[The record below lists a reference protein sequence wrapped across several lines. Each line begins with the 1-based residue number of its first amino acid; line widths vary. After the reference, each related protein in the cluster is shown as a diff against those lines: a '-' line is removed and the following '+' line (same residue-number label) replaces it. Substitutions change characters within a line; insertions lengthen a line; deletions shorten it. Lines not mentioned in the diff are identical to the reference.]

1 MGKIITKK
9 HPTISSQEE
18 NMPPTKDEWARKK
31 ISFHTHKFDQIE
43 AEVRDI
49 KDKQVFLSS
58 LFGQALISGLI
69 QKVKID
75 EWERQIPF
83 KSMSVFRPIDIP
95 LNIRSTFE
103 KLNED
108 FSDFSNRIVWC
119 NELKNCLSKFEEEL
133 EEYDVKY
140 LSWFVSTL
148 KDVFSYNYAETI
160 TKAQLDLLK
169 KGIEIIYDK
178 QENCDKDSFAEYH
191 LQLVESGLSLLP
203 TTQKAIDE
211 FGE

>member
-1 MGKIITKK
+1 MENIFEN
-9 HPTISSQEE
+9 TISFTSSQEGDA
-18 NMPPTKDEWARKK
+18 PPVKDEWAREK
-31 ISFHTHKFDQIE
+31 ILRHMSKFDQLG

-49 KDKQVFLSS
+49 KAVLSD
-58 LFGQALISGLI
+58 LLEQA
-69 QKVKID
+69 KID
-75 EWERQIPF
+75 EWKRQIP
-83 KSMSVFRPIDIP
+83 SQAISVFRPIDIP
-95 LNIRSTFE
+95 LNIRTTFE
-103 KLNED
+103 KLEED

-133 EEYDVKY
+133 EEYDAKY

-160 TKAQLDLLK
+160 TEAQLDLLRN
-169 KGIEIIYDK
+169 GIEIIYEK
-178 QENCDKDSFAEYH
+178 QESCDKDSFAEYH

-203 TTQKAIDE
+203 NTQKAIDE

>member
-1 MGKIITKK
+1 MGKILLKK
-9 HPTISSQEE
+9 HIPTSSQEDNLPLFE
-18 NMPPTKDEWARKK
+18 DEWARQQLLR
-31 ISFHTHKFDQIE
+31 HTHELDQHR
-43 AEVRDI
+43 AEIRDI
-49 KDKQVFLSS
+49 KAILSEQ
-58 LFGQALISGLI
+58 LKNVKTEWKNQISQQSI
-69 QKVKID
+69 FVS
-75 EWERQIPF
+75 R
-83 KSMSVFRPIDIP
+83 SVDVPI
-95 LNIRSTFE
+95 NIKSTFQKHE
-103 KLNED
+103 ED

-133 EEYDVKY
+133 EEYDAKY

-160 TKAQLDLLK
+160 TEEQLGLLK
-169 KGIEIIYDK
+169 NGIETIYEK
-178 QENCDKDSFAEYH
+178 QQNCDKDSFSEYH

>member
-1 MGKIITKK
+1 MENTSLK
-9 HPTISSQEE
+9 HRRAISSQEIY
-18 NMPPTKDEWARKK
+18 PPPVEDEWARAK
-31 ISFHTHKFDQIE
+31 IFHHIHKFDQLG

-49 KDKQVFLSS
+49 KAVLSD
-58 LFGQALISGLI
+58 LLEKA
-69 QKVKID
+69 KID
-75 EWERQIPF
+75 EWKMQIP
-83 KSMSVFRPIDIP
+83 SQPILVFRPIEIP
-95 LNIRSTFE
+95 LNIRTTFE
-103 KLNED
+103 KLEED

-133 EEYDVKY
+133 EEYDAKY

-160 TKAQLDLLK
+160 TEEQLDLLEN
-169 KGIEIIYDK
+169 GIETIYKK
-178 QENCDKDSFAEYH
+178 QGNCDKDSFAEYH

>member
-1 MGKIITKK
+1 MENISLKYR
-9 HPTISSQEE
+9 PAESSQE
-18 NMPPTKDEWARKK
+18 NNAPPVKDKWARDRIIQHTHEIDQHDAAIRDLKK
-31 ISFHTHKFDQIE
+31 IFKIILEKKPNEWEQ
-43 AEVRDI
+43 
-49 KDKQVFLSS
+49 Q
-58 LFGQALISGLI
+58 LISQAI
-69 QKVKID
+69 
-75 EWERQIPF
+75 
-83 KSMSVFRPIDIP
+83 SVFHPIEIP
-95 LNIRSTFE
+95 LSIRTTFE
-103 KLNED
+103 KLEED

-133 EEYDVKY
+133 EEYDAKY

-160 TKAQLDLLK
+160 TEEQLGLLK
-169 KGIEIIYDK
+169 NGIETIYEK
-178 QENCDKDSFAEYH
+178 QENCDKDSFVEYH

>member
-1 MGKIITKK
+1 MEDSLLKK
-9 HPTISSQEE
+9 HPAASSQEDYLPVE
-18 NMPPTKDEWARKK
+18 DKWARKK
-31 ISFHTHKFDQIE
+31 VSLHIHELDQLD
-43 AEVRDI
+43 AKVAGH
-49 KDKQVFLSS
+49 DKVL
-58 LFGQALISGLI
+58 ALITKALKI
-69 QKVKID
+69 NAENAEID
-75 EWERQIPF
+75 EWQEPIVAYQTT
-83 KSMSVFRPIDIP
+83 VFRPIEIP
-95 LNIRSTFE
+95 LNVRATFE
-103 KLNED
+103 KLEED

-133 EEYDVKY
+133 EEYDAKY

-160 TKAQLDLLK
+160 TEEQLDLLK
-169 KGIEIIYDK
+169 NGIETIYEK

-203 TTQKAIDE
+203 NTQKAIDE

>member
-1 MGKIITKK
+1 MENVPLKK
-9 HPTISSQEE
+9 HVAASFQEDWL
-18 NMPPTKDEWARKK
+18 PPVKDEWARARLLNHEHR
-31 ISFHTHKFDQIE
+31 FGQLG
-43 AEVRDI
+43 AEVRDM
-49 KDKQVFLSS
+49 KAVLSD
-58 LFGQALISGLI
+58 LHEKA
-69 QKVKID
+69 KID
-75 EWERQIPF
+75 EWKRQIP
-83 KSMSVFRPIDIP
+83 SQLILVSRPIEIP
-95 LNIRSTFE
+95 LTIRNAFE
-103 KLNED
+103 KLEKD

-133 EEYDVKY
+133 EEYDAKY

-160 TKAQLDLLK
+160 TEEQLDLLK
-169 KGIEIIYDK
+169 NGIETIYEK
-178 QENCDKDSFAEYH
+178 QGNCDKDSFAEYH

>member
-1 MGKIITKK
+1 MADIPSKK
-9 HPTISSQEE
+9 HLSASSQEDI
-18 NMPPTKDEWARKK
+18 PLSIRDEWARMKMLN
-31 ISFHTHKFDQIE
+31 THKFDQYD
-43 AEVRDI
+43 AELRDLKATI
-49 KDKQVFLSS
+49 
-58 LFGQALISGLI
+58 GGLLEKREI
-69 QKVKID
+69 NLWK
-75 EWERQIPF
+75 RQILSKPIL
-83 KSMSVFRPIDIP
+83 VFRPIEIP
-95 LNIRSTFE
+95 LNIRTTFE
-103 KLNED
+103 KLEED

-119 NELKNCLSKFEEEL
+119 DELKNCLSKFEEEL
-133 EEYDVKY
+133 EEYDAKY

-160 TKAQLDLLK
+160 TEEQLDLLK
-169 KGIEIIYDK
+169 NGIETIYEK

>member
-1 MGKIITKK
+1 MGKSLREEIVKVNILPKEIHLDNIDKWNRTSDIALRNTAEIDQLKAALDEIK
-9 HPTISSQEE
+9 RSEWKSALLSREKSGATIVAQKTSIYLPI
-18 NMPPTKDEWARKK
+18 N
-31 ISFHTHKFDQIE
+31 ISLD
-43 AEVRDI
+43 VRT
-49 KDKQVFLSS
+49 
-58 LFGQALISGLI
+58 
-69 QKVKID
+69 
-75 EWERQIPF
+75 
-83 KSMSVFRPIDIP
+83 
-95 LNIRSTFE
+95 TFE
-103 KLNED
+103 KLEKD

-133 EEYDVKY
+133 EEYDAKY

-160 TKAQLDLLK
+160 TEEQLGLLK
-169 KGIEIIYDK
+169 NGIETIYEK
-178 QENCDKDSFAEYH
+178 QENCDKGSFAEYH